1 MSAAGYVNQRNISSE
16 YDYLKRLQVQRDR
29 LEQTSKDYKQ
39 KGYMLN
45 NLSSENSQLKQDLEY
60 EMKEKEELIYLLDKK
75 LADLTSDFDLV
86 TGELEVT
93 KVELDRYKVYAE
105 EIEKNNQN
113 WRRECEIQENKLAET
128 KEESESMK
136 KKIGELE
143 DKLRYYR
150 EEYNNAKLEKNAFV
164 QLKSALERQKHNY
177 QMLETDYT
185 DLKRQNQELELYL
198 ESLEE
203 NRIKSEGI
211 IHSLKNDH
219 QLTLQELDKEIGG
232 MRDEILTH
240 HQLSNT
246 QENFIEELKQEI
258 GELREQNHFLKSK
271 LNISNNNY

>member
-39 KGYMLN
+39 KGYQLN

-113 WRRECEIQENKLAET
+113 WRRECEIQENKLTET

-136 KKIGELE
+136 KKISELE

-185 DLKRQNQELELYL
+185 DLKRQNQELEAYL
-198 ESLEE
+198 ESLEA
-203 NRIKSEGI
+203 NRIKSEGM
-211 IHSLKNDH
+211 IHSLRNEH
-219 QLTLQELDKEIGG
+219 QLTLQELDKEIEG
-232 MRDEILTH
+232 MKDEILTH

-246 QENFIEELKQEI
+246 QEGFIDELKQEI

>member
-1 MSAAGYVNQRNISSE
+1 MSAAGYVNQRNISGE

-143 DKLRYYR
+143 EKLRYYR

-203 NRIKSEGI
+203 NRIKSEGM